1 MRKKLNNWKLK
12 KKLNFGYNVA
22 LILMLLSAIISVVGL
37 VGVYLSLDNYV
48 NNVQKADVAVK
59 ACRIDVN
66 IAARNIREM
75 SVYSSMDETSKA
87 ELKAQGVDTNY
98 REIVDEKTADIET
111 WLADLKSTTALD
123 AELVSKYETAL
134 TEWEKVGYQILDLLD
149 EGTEESIL
157 EADYLILTAC
167 APKLTEVIDIAKEMD
182 AVTNTAKTEAAFS
195 SQVITYVA
203 GTLVIAFVIITF
215 IVSKAIGNMIVK
227 SILTPV
233 HQIQN
238 VVEGLSEGD
247 LHRTLEYHSED
258 ELGQLSDKLRSSF
271 AILTSYIEDLS
282 RAMSE
287 FAKGNFDV
295 QPEVEWKGDFIGI
308 LKAALAF
315 EESMAKTVAG
325 IQRVAGQVAGGSEQ
339 VAASSMDLAQGATD
353 QAGVTEELTATIENV
368 AEQVAMNAESAKEI
382 SKKVADVADEV
393 NSCDQKMHEMVSAMS
408 EINSAS
414 REISKIIA
422 TINDIASQTN
432 LLALNASIEAA
443 RAGEAGKGFAVVA
456 DQVSV
461 LASQSADAA
470 KESTGLIETSVK
482 SVERGMVIADEAAD
496 QLKNVVS
503 GAQVAS
509 EEVSRV
515 AAALEEQA
523 DSMNQINEGVG
534 QINDVV
540 QTNSATSEETAAAS
554 QEMSGQAETLKD
566 LIRQFKVQEYEE

>member
-1 MRKKLNNWKLK
+1 MLKKLNNWKLK
-12 KKLNFGYNVA
+12 KKLNYGYNVA
-22 LILMLLSAIISVVGL
+22 IILMVISSVISIIG
-37 VGVYLSLDNYV
+37 
-48 NNVQKADVAVK
+48 VAVLYSSMNDYVK
-59 ACRIDVN
+59 KIQRADTAVKMCRLDVN
-66 IAARNIREM
+66 IAARNVREM
-75 SVYSSMDETSKA
+75 ALYLRLNEQDRKD
-87 ELKAQGVDTNY
+87 LNINVDY
-98 REIVDEKTADIET
+98 RANVEEIVPGLGEELAALKETGVLDSNQYDAYEAAIEEWATVAYQIIALLEEGSTESVEQANILLLTSCSPKLEEVASLAQTIDAKTN
-111 WLADLKSTTALD
+111 DLKD
-123 AELVSKYETAL
+123 ATIFNV
-134 TEWEKVGYQILDLLD
+134 
-149 EGTEESIL
+149 
-157 EADYLILTAC
+157 
-167 APKLTEVIDIAKEMD
+167 
-182 AVTNTAKTEAAFS
+182 
-195 SQVITYVA
+195 QVIALAV
-203 GTLVIAFVIITF
+203 GILVVVFVVIAFVICKKIGA
-215 IVSKAIGNMIVK
+215 IVVK

-233 HQIQN
+233 HQIQE

-247 LHRTLEYHSED
+247 LHRSLEYHSED
-258 ELGQLSDKLRSSF
+258 ELGRLSDSLRSSF
-271 AILTSYIEDLS
+271 ATLTAYIDDLS

-287 FAKGNFDV
+287 FARGNFDV

-393 NSCDQKMHEMVSAMS
+393 NSCDLKMHEMVSAMS

>member
-1 MRKKLNNWKLK
+1 MLKKLNNLKLK
-12 KKLNFGYNVA
+12 KKLNYGYNVA
-22 LILMLLSAIISVVGL
+22 IILMVISAVISII
-37 VGVYLSLDNYV
+37 GVAVLYSSMSNYV
-48 NNVQKADVAVK
+48 NKIQRADTAVK
-59 ACRIDVN
+59 MCRLNVN
-66 IAARNIREM
+66 IAARNVREM
-75 SVYSSMDETSKA
+75 ALYLRLSEEDRAALNVNSDYRAEVEKIVPGLSEELTALQETGVLSSDRFNTYQSAIEEWANVAYQIIGLLEEGSAESVEQANVLLLTSCSPKLSEVASLAQAIDAETN
-87 ELKAQGVDTNY
+87 ELK
-98 REIVDEKTADIET
+98 E
-111 WLADLKSTTALD
+111 ST
-123 AELVSKYETAL
+123 
-134 TEWEKVGYQILDLLD
+134 
-149 EGTEESIL
+149 
-157 EADYLILTAC
+157 ILT
-167 APKLTEVIDIAKEMD
+167 TQIIAL
-182 AVTNTAKTEAAFS
+182 AVGILVAAF
-195 SQVITYVA
+195 V
-203 GTLVIAFVIITF
+203 VIAF
-215 IVSKAIGNMIVK
+215 IVCKRIGALVVK

-233 HQIQN
+233 QQIQE
-238 VVEGLSEGD
+238 VVEGLAEGD
-247 LHRTLEYHSED
+247 LHRSLEYRSED
-258 ELGQLSDKLRSSF
+258 ELGLLSDSLRSSF
-271 AILTSYIEDLS
+271 ATLTSYIDDLS

-287 FAKGNFDV
+287 FARGNFDV
-295 QPEVEWKGDFIGI
+295 QPQVEWKGDFLGI
-308 LKAALAF
+308 LKAAMAF

-382 SKKVADVADEV
+382 SKKVADVAGEV
-393 NSCDQKMHEMVSAMS
+393 NSCDEKMHEMVSAMS
-408 EINSAS
+408 EINNAS

-482 SVERGMVIADEAAD
+482 SVERGMVIADEAAE
-496 QLKNVVS
+496 QLKNVVT

-509 EEVSRV
+509 EEVNRV

-566 LIRQFKVQEYEE
+566 LIRQFKVQEYEEE

>member
-1 MRKKLNNWKLK
+1 MLKKLNNWKLK
-12 KKLNFGYNVA
+12 KKLNYGYNVA
-22 LILMLLSAIISVVGL
+22 ITLMVISAVISII
-37 VGVYLSLDNYV
+37 GVAVLYSSMSNYV
-48 NNVQKADVAVK
+48 NKIQRADTAIKV
-59 ACRIDVN
+59 CQLNVN
-66 IAARNIREM
+66 IAARNVREM
-75 SVYSSMDETSKA
+75 ALY
-87 ELKAQGVDTNY
+87 LN
-98 REIVDEKTADIET
+98 VDEQDRAAMGVNVDYRAEVEGIVPE
-111 WLADLKSTTALD
+111 LGDELTALQKSGVIESGQF
-123 AELVSKYETAL
+123 ATYQAAIE
-134 TEWEKVGYQILDLLD
+134 EWATISYQIMDLLE
-149 EGTEESIL
+149 EGTAESIE
-157 EADYLILTAC
+157 EANTMILTAC
-167 APKLTEVIDIAKEMD
+167 APRLNEVANLGGAISTH
-182 AVTNTAKTEAAFS
+182 TNELKATTIFTT
-195 SQVITYVA
+195 QVIALAV
-203 GTLVIAFVIITF
+203 GIMVVVFVVIAFVICKKIGA
-215 IVSKAIGNMIVK
+215 IVVK

-233 HQIQN
+233 HQIQE

-247 LHRTLEYHSED
+247 LHRSLEYRSED
-258 ELGQLSDKLRSSF
+258 ELGLLSDSLRSSF
-271 AILTSYIEDLS
+271 ATLTSYIDDLA
-282 RAMSE
+282 RAMNE
-287 FAKGNFDV
+287 FARGNFDV

>member
-1 MRKKLNNWKLK
+1 MLKKLNNWKLK
-12 KKLNFGYNVA
+12 KKLNYGYNVA
-22 LILMLLSAIISVVGL
+22 IILMVISAVISIIG
-37 VGVYLSLDNYV
+37 
-48 NNVQKADVAVK
+48 VAVLYSSMNDYVK
-59 ACRIDVN
+59 KIQRADTAVKMCRLDVN
-66 IAARNIREM
+66 IAARNVREM
-75 SVYSSMDETSKA
+75 ALYLRLDEQDRKDLNINVDYRANVEEIVPGLGDELAALKETGVLDSNQYDTYEAAIEEWATVAYQIIALLEEGSTESVEQANILLLTSCSPKLEEVASLAQAIDAETS
-87 ELKAQGVDTNY
+87 ELK
-98 REIVDEKTADIET
+98 
-111 WLADLKSTTALD
+111 D
-123 AELVSKYETAL
+123 ATIFNV
-134 TEWEKVGYQILDLLD
+134 
-149 EGTEESIL
+149 
-157 EADYLILTAC
+157 
-167 APKLTEVIDIAKEMD
+167 
-182 AVTNTAKTEAAFS
+182 
-195 SQVITYVA
+195 QVIALAV
-203 GTLVIAFVIITF
+203 GILVVVFVLIAFVICKKIGA
-215 IVSKAIGNMIVK
+215 IVVK

-233 HQIQN
+233 HQIQE

-247 LHRTLEYHSED
+247 LHRSLEYHSED
-258 ELGQLSDKLRSSF
+258 ELGRLSDSLRSSF
-271 AILTSYIEDLS
+271 ATLTSYIDDLA
-282 RAMSE
+282 RAMNE
-287 FAKGNFDV
+287 FARGNFDV

-393 NSCDQKMHEMVSAMS
+393 NSCDLKMHEMVSAMS

>member
-1 MRKKLNNWKLK
+1 MLKKLNNWKLK
-12 KKLNFGYNVA
+12 KKLNYGYNVA
-22 LILMLLSAIISVVGL
+22 ITLMVISAVISII
-37 VGVYLSLDNYV
+37 GVAVLYSSMSNYV
-48 NNVQKADVAVK
+48 NKIQRADTAIKV
-59 ACRIDVN
+59 CQLNVN
-66 IAARNIREM
+66 IAARNVREM
-75 SVYSSMDETSKA
+75 ALY
-87 ELKAQGVDTNY
+87 LN
-98 REIVDEKTADIET
+98 VDEQDRAAMGVNVDYRAEVEGIVPE
-111 WLADLKSTTALD
+111 LGDELTALQESGVID
-123 AELVSKYETAL
+123 SGQFATYQAAIEEWATVS
-134 TEWEKVGYQILDLLD
+134 YQIMDLLE
-149 EGTEESIL
+149 EGTAESV
-157 EADYLILTAC
+157 EQANTMILTAC
-167 APKLTEVIDIAKEMD
+167 APRLNEVANLGGAISTQ
-182 AVTNTAKTEAAFS
+182 TNELKASTIFTT
-195 SQVITYVA
+195 QVIALAV
-203 GTLVIAFVIITF
+203 GIMVVVFVVIAFVICKKIGA
-215 IVSKAIGNMIVK
+215 IVVK

-233 HQIQN
+233 HQIQE

-247 LHRTLEYHSED
+247 LHRSLEYRSDD
-258 ELGQLSDKLRSSF
+258 ELGHLSDSLRSSF
-271 AILTSYIEDLS
+271 ATLTSYIDDLA
-282 RAMSE
+282 RAMNE
-287 FAKGNFDV
+287 FARGNFDV

>member
-1 MRKKLNNWKLK
+1 MLKKLNNWKLK

-22 LILMLLSAIISVVGL
+22 IILMVISAVISIIGL
-37 VGVYLSLDNYV
+37 AVLYSSMSDFV
-48 NNVQKADVAVK
+48 NKVQKADAAVRM
-59 ACRIDVN
+59 CRINVN
-66 IAARNIREM
+66 IAARDVREM
-75 SVYSSMDETSKA
+75 ALYLHLDEQDRETLGIDVDYRA
-87 ELKAQGVDTNY
+87 EVE
-98 REIVDEKTADIET
+98 EIVPQLGDELATLQETGVVDSQQFNTYQTAIE
-111 WLADLKSTTALD
+111 
-123 AELVSKYETAL
+123 
-134 TEWEKVGYQILDLLD
+134 EWANVAYQIIGLLE
-149 EGTEESIL
+149 EGSAESVEQANVML
-157 EADYLILTAC
+157 LTSC
-167 APKLTEVIDIAKEMD
+167 SPKLTEVGNLAKAINDQTNELKASAIFTTQVV
-182 AVTNTAKTEAAFS
+182 AVGVGLLV
-195 SQVITYVA
+195 VIFV
-203 GTLVIAFVIITF
+203 LIAFIIC
-215 IVSKAIGNMIVK
+215 KRIGALVVK

-233 HQIQN
+233 QEIRK

-247 LHRTLEYHSED
+247 LHTQLEYHSED
-258 ELGQLSDKLRSSF
+258 ELGHLSDSLRSSF
-271 AILTSYIEDLS
+271 ATLSSYIDDLS
-282 RAMSE
+282 RAMGE

-295 QPEVEWKGDFIGI
+295 QPEVEWKGDFVGI
-308 LKAALAF
+308 LEAALAF
-315 EESMAKTVAG
+315 EASMAKTVAG
-325 IQRVAGQVAGGSEQ
+325 IQRVAGQVSGGSEQ

-470 KESTGLIETSVK
+470 KESTALIETSVK
-482 SVERGMVIADEAAD
+482 SVEKGMVIADETAE
-496 QLKNVVS
+496 QLVNVVS
-503 GAQVAS
+503 GAQVVS
-509 EEVSRV
+509 EEVNRV

-540 QTNSATSEETAAAS
+540 QTNSATSEECAAAS

>member
-1 MRKKLNNWKLK
+1 MLKKLNNWKLK

-22 LILMLLSAIISVVGL
+22 IILMVISAVISIIGL
-37 VGVYLSLDNYV
+37 AVLYSSMSDFV
-48 NNVQKADVAVK
+48 NKVQKADAAVRM
-59 ACRIDVN
+59 CRLNVN
-66 IAARNIREM
+66 IAARDVREM
-75 SVYSSMDETSKA
+75 ALYLHLDEQDRETLGIDVDYRA
-87 ELKAQGVDTNY
+87 EVE
-98 REIVDEKTADIET
+98 EIVPQLGDELATLQETGVVDSQQFNTYQTAIE
-111 WLADLKSTTALD
+111 
-123 AELVSKYETAL
+123 
-134 TEWEKVGYQILDLLD
+134 EWANVAYQIIGLLE
-149 EGTEESIL
+149 EGSAESVEQANVML
-157 EADYLILTAC
+157 LTSC
-167 APKLTEVIDIAKEMD
+167 SPKLTEVGNLAKAINDQTNELKASAIFTTQVV
-182 AVTNTAKTEAAFS
+182 AVGVGLLV
-195 SQVITYVA
+195 VIFV
-203 GTLVIAFVIITF
+203 LIAFIIC
-215 IVSKAIGNMIVK
+215 KRIGALVVK

-233 HQIQN
+233 QEIRK

-247 LHRTLEYHSED
+247 LHTQLEYHSED
-258 ELGQLSDKLRSSF
+258 ELGHLSDSLRSSF
-271 AILTSYIEDLS
+271 ATLSSYIDDLS
-282 RAMSE
+282 RAMGE

-295 QPEVEWKGDFIGI
+295 QPEVEWKGDFVGI
-308 LKAALAF
+308 LQAALAF
-315 EESMAKTVAG
+315 EESMARTVAG
-325 IQRVAGQVAGGSEQ
+325 IQRVAGQVSGGSEQ

-470 KESTGLIETSVK
+470 KESTALIETSVK
-482 SVERGMVIADEAAD
+482 SVEKGMVIADETAE
-496 QLKNVVS
+496 QLVNVVS
-503 GAQVAS
+503 GAQVVS
-509 EEVSRV
+509 EEVNRV

-540 QTNSATSEETAAAS
+540 QTNSATSEECAAAS

>member
-1 MRKKLNNWKLK
+1 MLKKLNNWKLK

-22 LILMLLSAIISVVGL
+22 IILMVISAVISIIGL
-37 VGVYLSLDNYV
+37 AVLYSSMSDFV
-48 NNVQKADVAVK
+48 NKVQKADAAVRM
-59 ACRIDVN
+59 CRLNVN
-66 IAARNIREM
+66 IAARDVREM
-75 SVYSSMDETSKA
+75 ALYLHLNEQDRESLGIDVDYRAEVEAIVPELSDELTVLQ
-87 ELKAQGVDTNY
+87 ETGV
-98 REIVDEKTADIET
+98 VDSQQFNTYQTAIE
-111 WLADLKSTTALD
+111 
-123 AELVSKYETAL
+123 
-134 TEWEKVGYQILDLLD
+134 EWATVAYQIIGLLE
-149 EGTEESIL
+149 EGSAESVEQANVML
-157 EADYLILTAC
+157 LTSC
-167 APKLTEVIDIAKEMD
+167 SPKLTEVGNLAKAINDQTNELKASAIFTTQVV
-182 AVTNTAKTEAAFS
+182 AVGVGLLV
-195 SQVITYVA
+195 VIFV
-203 GTLVIAFVIITF
+203 LIAFIIC
-215 IVSKAIGNMIVK
+215 KRIGALVVK

-233 HQIQN
+233 QEIRK

-247 LHRTLEYHSED
+247 LHTQLEYHSED
-258 ELGQLSDKLRSSF
+258 ELGHLSDSLRSSF
-271 AILTSYIEDLS
+271 ATLSSYIDDLS
-282 RAMSE
+282 RAMGE

-295 QPEVEWKGDFIGI
+295 QPQVEWKGDFVGI
-308 LKAALAF
+308 LEAALAF
-315 EESMAKTVAG
+315 EASMAKTVAG
-325 IQRVAGQVAGGSEQ
+325 IQRVAGQVSGGSEQ

-470 KESTGLIETSVK
+470 KESTALIETSVK
-482 SVERGMVIADEAAD
+482 SVEKGMVIADETAE
-496 QLKNVVS
+496 QLVNVVS
-503 GAQVAS
+503 GAQVVS
-509 EEVSRV
+509 EEVNRV

-540 QTNSATSEETAAAS
+540 QTNSATSEECAAAS